1 MKRLLLAACVGVNL
15 GCPETTP
22 VAGPEDV
29 QAPMVD
35 ATDGPVM
42 VWPDEEFRYAAPTPG
57 PTPGVRI
64 PAPTVFEMEGGIT
77 VYLVARDTLPTVSL
91 SLQFP
96 AGSVLDPPGKRGL
109 VSLCMDLVEQGTEAL
124 DKPAFAAR
132 KADLASSVFAFGNR
146 ETSGV
151 GMSSLHRNFEP
162 TAALMLEMLDKPGL
176 RQRDLDR
183 LVARR
188 KANLEQ
194 NKAAPGSLGR
204 RLWRSV
210 VWGPE
215 HPHGVLTSDTQYDS
229 ITVEDCRTWLDSMGT
244 RGATLFVAG
253 STDEGEIRR
262 RLEAPLAAWGRD
274 DKGVPRGRSNE
285 EIAAAAPREGTVFFV
300 DVPGAAQ
307 SQLYVGHPGPRRQS
321 PDYEATMLMAQ
332 ILGGGFASRINM
344 NIREDKGYA
353 YGARARFSYRR
364 TGGTFAAT
372 SSVRS
377 DATVPALR
385 EVLTE
390 IRRIRS
396 APVQREEL
404 ERERQ
409 GTLLGLPT
417 RFSTAA
423 RVRGTYS
430 SLVFYDLPL
439 DWYDGFQKRVRAVD
453 TGDVQ
458 KVAAKYLQSEGF
470 KVLVVG
476 DGDVVRDGLQ
486 KLASEE
492 AFGDEG
498 FVELDGDG
506 NRVR

>member
-1 MKRLLLAACVGVNL
+1 
-15 GCPETTP
+15 
-22 VAGPEDV
+22 
-29 QAPMVD
+29 
-35 ATDGPVM
+35 
-42 VWPDEEFRYAAPTPG
+42 
-57 PTPGVRI
+57 
-64 PAPTVFEMEGGIT
+64 
-77 VYLVARDTLPTVSL
+77 
-91 SLQFP
+91 
-96 AGSVLDPPGKRGL
+96 
-109 VSLCMDLVEQGTEAL
+109 
-124 DKPAFAAR
+124 
-132 KADLASSVFAFGNR
+132 
-146 ETSGV
+146 
-151 GMSSLHRNFEP
+151 
-162 TAALMLEMLDKPGL
+162 MLEMLRKPGL

-188 KANLEQ
+188 KANLVQ

-215 HPHGVLTSDTQYDS
+215 HPHGVLTSDAQYDS
-229 ITVEDCRTWLDSMGT
+229 ITVEDCRTWLSEIGT
-244 RGATLFVAG
+244 KGATLFVAG
-253 STDEGEIRR
+253 ATDEAEIRR
-262 RLEAPLAAWGRD
+262 RLEAPLAGWGSD
-274 DKGVPRGRSNE
+274 DKGLSRGRTNE
-285 EIAAAAPREGTVFFV
+285 AIPDAAPREGTVFFV

-307 SQLYVGHPGPRRQS
+307 SQLYVGHPGPKRQS

-353 YGARARFSYRR
+353 YGARARFSYRK

-385 EVLTE
+385 EILTE
-390 IRRIRS
+390 IRRMRTS
-396 APVQREEL
+396 PVESEEL

-430 SLVFYDLPL
+430 SLVHYGLPL
-439 DWYDGFQKRVRAVD
+439 DWYEGFQKRVRAVD
-453 TGDVQ
+453 ESDVQ
-458 KVAAKYLQSEGF
+458 KVAAKYLRSEGF

-476 DGDVVRDGLQ
+476 DGAVIREGLE
-486 KLASEE
+486 KLAGEG
-492 AFGDEG
+492 AFGDDG

-506 NRVR
+506 NRVP